1 MVACTYAIVMLD
13 MVHIG
18 DRVVQGLSTLCNKE
32 EVITF
37 SSKWC
42 LYEDLCPYWVLCAFI
57 KRKVTVENVTTANA
71 YTGVH
76 WKEVLIFDF
85 QQTCNSSYFKK

>member
-32 EVITF
+32 KVITF
-37 SSKWC
+37 S
-42 LYEDLCPYWVLCAFI
+42 F
-57 KRKVTVENVTTANA
+57 KVA
-71 YTGVH
+71 
-76 WKEVLIFDF
+76 LI
-85 QQTCNSSYFKK
+85 